1 MVKSMYLKNLRIINT
16 KTMVTLRSVTFNQGA
31 NFVVDSETSSRHNK
45 VGKTTFL
52 RLIDIAMGAND
63 RSMLYKDKETNTTNN
78 GLKGIITDQKLCV
91 ETVIT
96 SAPLHLSRSP
106 HETTLRVDLF
116 PGGQYYINGGSIPQK
131 EYQSFL
137 NNLIFSN
144 STNVPTFRQLIGA
157 FVRVSLAGDNSA
169 LLRYL
174 NSFTRKAEYRSVYSF
189 LLRLEDPELSMK
201 ISKLSSDFEKNKEA
215 KSRYVKI
222 IDSQDE
228 EALAQILVALEQKRK
243 DLDFQIADLVDPEEF
258 KANREVFN
266 EVRDSYSRTSDR
278 AARLSYEI
286 DRAIE
291 SLRDAR
297 IELSE
302 RTDLDIVR
310 EFFDEMSS
318 LIPTVSHNFE
328 ELILFN
334 EKLSQ
339 NKIAF
344 LEESIAVLVGELELV
359 NESLVELEASSG
371 DYFAVVASGE
381 VDSYVDKLESLNSV
395 NVRIG
400 SVKESIETLEEFD
413 NRGLTLSEEMEELRS
428 LIREEGAL
436 PELQISKFNE
446 IFTAIAQ
453 EINGESPILLYSSD
467 VNKFPVGFADIDGSS
482 TGTRKSLMAAYD
494 FAYQLFARAEQI
506 AAPRFVV
513 HDIVENIEG
522 DDFGTIVQLSNDR
535 SIQYVVAVLQEKLD
549 SSGIP
554 KEVQENG
561 TIISLSSKNLL
572 FPGGK

>member
-1 MVKSMYLKNLRIINT
+1 M
-16 KTMVTLRSVTFNQGA
+16 
-31 NFVVDSETSSRHNK
+31 
-45 VGKTTFL
+45 
-52 RLIDIAMGAND
+52 IDIAMGAND